1 MVDKK
6 MYRQIQN
13 YKRKGLTK
21 KEIASELKRD
31 PKTVAKYYSMGEE
44 KFKAYKQEHMFRDR
58 IFEKYEDDILEI
70 YSKNDYRKLYM
81 SSVYDFLEEKY
92 NDLLGTEKSLRNY
105 IGYLMQINK
114 LTLNENIRV
123 YKKVDE
129 LPFGKQ
135 TQLDFG
141 EYRCRSG
148 LKLYILTA
156 LLSASRFKYVIFQDH
171 PFKTKEV
178 IQHMLNCYDY
188 FGGITEELVID
199 QDKLMVVSENHGDI
213 IYTNDF
219 NYFISEQKIKMYVC
233 RKADPE
239 TKGKVENLVKYV
251 KTSFLNTR
259 DFTDID
265 EANASLFKWLRRRA
279 NGNISQATKQIPAV
293 VVENEREKLKPVRN
307 SIFRKDSLIGR
318 EERTAGEKACV
329 SVDACS
335 YQLPVKYKDKI
346 VEIYTTN
353 KKLFVYDSY
362 TGKQI
367 TEYDLSLI
375 PGKLISKKEYRRNT
389 ESTLDELKKQV
400 IEMYSIKN
408 WKLFTEK
415 NFKAFSRYVRD
426 QCIEAKKHFT
436 GKKIDNT
443 ILDKA
448 LEFCLENNTLSF
460 SNLIDTNNYYHSMHE
475 ESKDAFSDEEINNTI
490 LEYSGK
496 YEPLNINNRDL
507 SVYKEIIKKRES
519 INR

>member
-13 YKRKGLTK
+13 FKRKGLNK
-21 KEIASELKRD
+21 KEIASELEKD

-44 KFKAYKQEHMFRDR
+44 QFKGYKQEHMFRDK

-70 YSKNDYRKLYM
+70 YSKNDCRKLYM

-92 NDLLGTEKSLRNY
+92 NDLPGTEKSLRNY
-105 IGYLMQINK
+105 IGYLIQINK

-141 EYRCRSG
+141 EYRCKSG
-148 LKLYILTA
+148 LKLYILAA

-178 IQHMLNCYDY
+178 IQHMLNCFDY

-199 QDKLMVVSENHGDI
+199 QDKLMIVSENHGDI

-219 NYFISEQKIKMYVC
+219 SYFISEQEIKMYVC

-239 TKGKVENLVKYV
+239 TKGKVENLVKYI

-265 EANASLFKWLRRRA
+265 EANASVSKWLRRSA
-279 NGNISQATKQIPAV
+279 NGKISQATKQIPAMV
-293 VVENEREKLKPVRN
+293 IENERESLKPVRN

-318 EERTAGEKACV
+318 EERTASEKACV
-329 SVDACS
+329 SVGACN
-335 YQLPVKYKDKI
+335 YQLPVKYKDKV

-362 TGKQI
+362 SGKQVA
-367 TEYDLSLI
+367 EYDLSLI
-375 PGKLISKKEYRRNT
+375 PGKLISKREYRRNT
-389 ESTLDELKKQV
+389 ESTLDELRNQV
-400 IEMYSIKN
+400 IKMYSIKN
-408 WKLFTEK
+408 WELFALK
-415 NFKAFSRYVRD
+415 NFKTFPRYVRD
-426 QCIEAKKHFT
+426 QCIEAKKYFT
-436 GKKIDNT
+436 SKKIDLA

-448 LEFCLENNTLSF
+448 LEFCLDNGTFSF
-460 SNLIDTNNYYHSMHE
+460 ANLNDTNYYYHQMHE
-475 ESKDAFSDEEINNTI
+475 ESTETFSDEEIDNMV
-490 LEYSGK
+490 LEYSGNH
-496 YEPLNINNRDL
+496 EPLNINNRDL
-507 SVYKEIIKKRES
+507 TVYKEIIKKKES
-519 INR
+519 INV